1 MGERFSLRKVGCIAL
16 LATILL
22 LLGSD
27 AGVAMGLSVEPG
39 GLLLQRIKPGE
50 RYDLEAMGG
59 LRLKISNQSPKQR
72 VYQISVATPVQL
84 GITGWTAGY
93 SPIPDPGWFA
103 VEPAEIEVPPEGENH
118 ARMFINIP
126 ADPRYYNQ
134 HWVVAV
140 AVQEKPGAGE
150 VLALALK
157 PVYYL
162 ETESRAETSPRPYG
176 SLGIVPTV
184 LQCSQTVSPGRQ
196 PEAPCGELKIYNG
209 DSRPLTLTIS
219 AETPSVLA
227 GAHKVDPS
235 PEYSWLAKPESVQL
249 SVNHFILQP
258 KESRAIS
265 VRVASAPDAP
275 LLKRECLLWVRSDEG
290 PAGFARLQMR

>member
-1 MGERFSLRKVGCIAL
+1 MGERFSLRKVSCIAFL
-16 LATILL
+16 GTTLL
-22 LLGSD
+22 LLGSG
-27 AGVAMGLSVEPG
+27 AGFAMGLSVEPG
-39 GLLLQRIKPGE
+39 GLLIQQIKPGE
-50 RYDLEAMGG
+50 RYDLEARGG

-72 VYQISVATPVQL
+72 VYQISVAQPEQL

-93 SPIPDPGWFA
+93 SPIPEPGWLA
-103 VEPAEIEVPPEGENH
+103 VEPTEIEVPAEGEIY

-126 ADPRYYNQ
+126 ADARYYNQ
-134 HWVVAV
+134 HWVVAL
-140 AVQEKPGAGE
+140 AVQEKPRADE
-150 VLALALK
+150 IVALQLK

-162 ETESRAETSPRPYG
+162 ETESRAETSPWPYG

-184 LQCSQTVSPGRQ
+184 LQCSQTASPGRH
-196 PEAPCGELKIYNG
+196 PEVSCGELKIYNG

-227 GAHKVDPS
+227 GRQKVDPS
-235 PEYSWLAKPESVQL
+235 PGYSWLAKPESVGL
-249 SVNHFILQP
+249 SADRFILQP

-275 LLKRECLLWVRSDEG
+275 LLKGECLLWVRSDAG
-290 PAGFARLQMR
+290 IAGFARLQVR